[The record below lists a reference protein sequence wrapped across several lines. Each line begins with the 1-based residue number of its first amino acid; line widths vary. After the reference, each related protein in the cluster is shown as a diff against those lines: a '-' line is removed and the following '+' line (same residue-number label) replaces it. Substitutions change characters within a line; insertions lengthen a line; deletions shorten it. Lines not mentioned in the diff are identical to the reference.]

1 MAPYILEA
9 MPAKSKVTVKLDHLS
24 LPVRRLAAARRFY
37 PAALAPTGMKVTH
50 EVDKPRTSFA
60 MGSGGERIF
69 WLVQHRNAAG
79 GAHLALSVPTRAAVD
94 AFHAAA
100 LAAGATDHGAPGPRP
115 DYGPNYY
122 AAFVLD
128 GEGNN
133 IEVVCYA
140 RGRAAASTRRKRA
153 PAR

>member
-1 MAPYILEA
+1 MKA
-9 MPAKSKVTVKLDHLS
+9 KVTVKLDHLS
-24 LPVRRLAAARRFY
+24 MPVRSLATARRFY
-37 PAALAPTGMKVTH
+37 PAALGPAGMEVTF
-50 EVDKPRTSFA
+50 EVKKPRSSFA

-69 WLVQHRNAAG
+69 WLVGHRDASG
-79 GAHLALSVPTRAAVD
+79 KGHLALSVPDRASVD

-100 LAAGATDHGAPGPRP
+100 LAAGGTDHGRPGLRP

-128 GEGNN
+128 SEGNN
-133 IEVVCYA
+133 IELVCYA
-140 RGRAAASTRRKRA
+140 RPRKSTRRKRA

>member
-1 MAPYILEA
+1 MATYILEA
-9 MPAKSKVTVKLDHLS
+9 MPKKSKVTVKLDHLS
-24 LPVRRLAAARRFY
+24 LPVRSLAAARRFY
-37 PAALAPTGMKVTH
+37 PAALGPIAMDVTM
-50 EVDKPRTSFA
+50 EVGKAFA

-69 WLVQHRNAAG
+69 WLVQQRKAAG
-79 GAHLALSVPTRAAVD
+79 GAHLALSVPTRTAVD

-140 RGRAAASTRRKRA
+140 RGRAAASTRRRRA